1 VARDAARHATLLY
14 GERLAKRGLVP
25 AKRAER
31 AGEFKRLPCGH
42 IRRTELQ
49 VMRKK
54 GDQVAEQHTEQT
66 IRVRQVTDVQVS
78 WTERGRG
85 EHGAFTVQ
93 LILDS
98 GAEEYVLQPTAEDT
112 KVMVELFKRAN
123 TVYFDLDR
131 KVLVP
136 NNIPLGR

>member
-1 VARDAARHATLLY
+1 
-14 GERLAKRGLVP
+14 
-25 AKRAER
+25 
-31 AGEFKRLPCGH
+31 
-42 IRRTELQ
+42 
-49 VMRKK
+49 M
-54 GDQVAEQHTEQT
+54 AEQHSEQT
-66 IRVRQVTDVQVS
+66 IRVRQVTDVQIS

-85 EHGAFTVQ
+85 EQGAFTVQ

-112 KVMVELFKRAN
+112 KVMVELFKRTN

-136 NNIPLGR
+136 NNIPLG